1 MARFHSLSV
10 KEITRETA
18 DCVSIVFD
26 IPEAAKQEFT
36 YIQGQYLTLKLQVG
50 GEELRR
56 SYSLCSSPVA
66 DSELRIAVK
75 KVEGG
80 RASTWLNNSLNTG
93 DKVDVMTPMG
103 NFWSAMDAANEKHYV
118 LFAGGSGITPMLSIL
133 KTVLHSEPKS
143 RITLFYGNR
152 DEQSVIFKAQLDALT
167 AQHGSRLSVFHV
179 LEHPAPNTA
188 ALYTGMLT
196 TEKVLALIENH
207 VGLNGNNE
215 YFICGPGPMMEN
227 VKQVLT
233 QLRVDT
239 RLVHIEYFQ
248 AVAEAVQAAENKAA
262 ATSAAGTS
270 KVTVILDGDEKQFDI
285 AQNGATILDV
295 AYDAGM
301 DVPFA
306 CKGGVCC
313 TCRAKV
319 TEGEVRMDQNFA
331 LTDDEVAKGY
341 ILTCQAHPVSDT
353 VVVNFD
359 EF

>member
-1 MARFHSLSV
+1 MARFHTLTV

-26 IPEAAKQEFT
+26 IPEASKQEFS
-36 YIQGQYLTLKLQVG
+36 YIQGQYLTLKLHVG

-66 DSELRIAVK
+66 DSEVRIAVK
-75 KVEGG
+75 KVDGG
-80 RASTWLNNSLNTG
+80 RASTWLNNELHTG
-93 DKVDVMTPMG
+93 NKLEVMTPMG

-143 RITLFYGNR
+143 RISLFYGNR
-152 DEQSVIFKAQLDALT
+152 DEQAVIFKAQIDALA
-167 AQHGSRLSVFHV
+167 AQHGNRLSVFHI
-179 LEHPAPNTA
+179 LENPAPGTA
-188 ALYTGMLT
+188 ALYTGILT
-196 TEKVLALIENH
+196 AEKVAALIENH
-207 VGLNGNNE
+207 IGLNGNNE

-233 QLRVDT
+233 QLRIDSK
-239 RLVHIEYFQ
+239 LIHIEYFQ
-248 AVAEAVQAAENKAA
+248 AVAEAVKAAETAS
-262 ATSAAGTS
+262 TQTAGTS
-270 KVTVILDGDEKQFDI
+270 KVTVILDGEEKVFDI
-285 AQNGATILDV
+285 PQNGSSILDV

-319 TEGEVRMDQNFA
+319 TEGQVRMDHNFA
-331 LTDDEVAKGY
+331 LTDDEVSRGY
-341 ILTCQAHPVSDT
+341 ILTCQSHPVSEN